1 MVAPAVHRVFGSD
14 VASPACVQPFAFD
27 EKKESRVFKP
37 HGQSRSD
44 AKIRPWFPRGIPVI
58 GEGAHAHDPGCRR
71 SLHEHYSA
79 RLSFTR
85 RSVDFAFDRGLAEL
99 HSAPVARVRQTNRG
113 AHDAGPVARFNQ
125 TRRARPAPDPERV
138 RQSRLYRQGARH
150 GAGHDQEPGGTKS
163 RVKPPETDPA
173 FEVSLRPPMFSEFTG
188 QVKVCE
194 RLELLVEAAKKRG
207 DVLEHILLS
216 GPPGLGKTT
225 LANIIANAMGVNVK
239 NTSGPVIEK
248 AGELAGLL
256 TSLERGDVLFIAEI
270 HRLQPTIEE
279 YLYPAMEDYR
289 LDIIIDQGPQ
299 ARSLRLQLPKFTL
312 VGATTRAGM
321 VSAPLRSRFGMTAR
335 LDYYA
340 AEEMQRIII
349 RSARLLGV
357 EIDPAGAAE
366 IAARARGTPRTAN
379 NLLRWVRD
387 YVQVKAEGKI
397 TAQLADRALAML
409 EIDRDGFDQWD
420 KRIIEA
426 LIHKF
431 NGGPVGLNSLAVAI
445 GEEAGTIEEVNEPY
459 LIMEGYIKSKPQ
471 RRVATANAYHKLG
484 LKPPASAQ
492 AELL

>member
-1 MVAPAVHRVFGSD
+1 MPANTV
-14 VASPACVQPFAFD
+14 PM
-27 EKKESRVFKP
+27 KP
-37 HGQSRSD
+37 LEAD
-44 AKIRPWFPRGIPVI
+44 PV
-58 GEGAHAHDPGCRR
+58 
-71 SLHEHYSA
+71 
-79 RLSFTR
+79 
-85 RSVDFAFDRGLAEL
+85 
-99 HSAPVARVRQTNRG
+99 
-113 AHDAGPVARFNQ
+113 
-125 TRRARPAPDPERV
+125 
-138 RQSRLYRQGARH
+138 
-150 GAGHDQEPGGTKS
+150 
-163 RVKPPETDPA
+163 

-194 RLELLVEAAKKRG
+194 RLAVLVEAAKQRG

-225 LANIIANAMGVNVK
+225 LAHIIANAMNVNVK

-256 TSLERGDVLFIAEI
+256 TSLEKGDVLFIDEI

-312 VGATTRAGM
+312 IGATTRAGM

-335 LDYYA
+335 LDYYNA
-340 AEEMQRIII
+340 DEMRRIIT
-349 RSARLLGV
+349 RSAGLLGV
-357 EIDPAGAAE
+357 EIDQAGATE
-366 IAARARGTPRTAN
+366 IAARTRGTPRTAN

-387 YVQVKAEGKI
+387 FAQVKSDGKI
-397 TAQLADRALAML
+397 TADLADRALAML

-445 GEEAGTIEEVNEPY
+445 GEEAGTLEEVNEPY
-459 LIMEGYIKSKPQ
+459 LIMEGYIKRTPQ
-471 RRVATANAYHKLG
+471 GRVAMPNAYSKLG
-484 LKPPASAQ
+484 LKPPAGSQ
-492 AELL
+492 VELFG

>member
-1 MVAPAVHRVFGSD
+1 MSRGGIAPIE
-14 VASPACVQPFAFD
+14 PLQ
-27 EKKESRVFKP
+27 
-37 HGQSRSD
+37 
-44 AKIRPWFPRGIPVI
+44 
-58 GEGAHAHDPGCRR
+58 
-71 SLHEHYSA
+71 
-79 RLSFTR
+79 
-85 RSVDFAFDRGLAEL
+85 
-99 HSAPVARVRQTNRG
+99 
-113 AHDAGPVARFNQ
+113 
-125 TRRARPAPDPERV
+125 PDP
-138 RQSRLYRQGARH
+138 S
-150 GAGHDQEPGGTKS
+150 
-163 RVKPPETDPA
+163 

-194 RLELLVEAAKKRG
+194 RLAVLVEAAKQRG

-225 LANIIANAMGVNVK
+225 LAHIIANAMGVNVK

-256 TSLERGDVLFIAEI
+256 TSLEKGDVLFIDEI

-312 VGATTRAGM
+312 IGATTRAGM

-335 LDYYA
+335 LDYYGA
-340 AEEMQRIII
+340 DEMHKIIT
-349 RSARLLGV
+349 RSAGLLGV
-357 EIDPAGAAE
+357 EIDHAGAAE
-366 IAARARGTPRTAN
+366 IAARTRGTPRTAN

-387 YVQVKAEGKI
+387 YAQVKGDGKI
-397 TAQLADRALAML
+397 TADLADRALTML

-445 GEEAGTIEEVNEPY
+445 GEEAGTLEEVNEPY
-459 LIMEGYIKSKPQ
+459 LIMEGYIKRTPQ
-471 RRVATANAYHKLG
+471 GRVAMPHAYRKLG
-484 LKPPASAQ
+484 LKPPAGAQ
-492 AELL
+492 SELFG

>member
-1 MVAPAVHRVFGSD
+1 M
-14 VASPACVQPFAFD
+14 
-27 EKKESRVFKP
+27 
-37 HGQSRSD
+37 
-44 AKIRPWFPRGIPVI
+44 
-58 GEGAHAHDPGCRR
+58 
-71 SLHEHYSA
+71 
-79 RLSFTR
+79 
-85 RSVDFAFDRGLAEL
+85 
-99 HSAPVARVRQTNRG
+99 N
-113 AHDAGPVARFNQ
+113 
-125 TRRARPAPDPERV
+125 
-138 RQSRLYRQGARH
+138 
-150 GAGHDQEPGGTKS
+150 
-163 RVKPPETDPA
+163 PPEIDPVL
-173 FEVSLRPPMFSEFTG
+173 EVSLRPPMFSEFTG

-194 RLELLVEAAKKRG
+194 RLEVLVEAAKKRG

-225 LANIIANAMGVNVK
+225 LAHIIANAMNVSVT

-256 TSLERGDVLFIAEI
+256 TSLEKGDVLFIDEI

-312 VGATTRAGM
+312 IGATTRAGM

-340 AEEMQRIII
+340 AEEMQKIIL
-349 RSARLLGV
+349 RSAGLLGV
-357 EIDPAGAAE
+357 EIDDPGAAE

-387 YVQVKAEGKI
+387 FAQVKADGRI
-397 TAQLADRALAML
+397 NADLADRALTML

-445 GEEAGTIEEVNEPY
+445 GEEAGTLEEVNEPY
-459 LIMEGYIKSKPQ
+459 LIMEGYIKRTPQ
-471 RRVATANAYHKLG
+471 GRVALPAAYRKLG
-484 LKPPASAQ
+484 LKPPVRGGQS
-492 AELL
+492 ELFGS